1 MLSVLRQLIPRSLR
15 TVLAKE
21 EDAALLLA
29 RSRIFT
35 YQLPMMYMLLLV
47 NTWGLV
53 LAHLNDLP
61 VGLGL
66 VCPLVLSGVCVLR
79 MATWLRLRGKP
90 FTLEMARKAVHRTNV
105 LAVVLAASF
114 SAWAISLLPHGGANL
129 RFHVAFYMAITTI
142 GIIFCLIH
150 LLAAALAVTVIVDG
164 AFVVTFLRSGNV
176 TFEAIAIDAAL
187 VSVAMLVVF
196 FRHYEHFR
204 ELVRAQG
211 ENYRLAN
218 LDSLTSLPNRRAFF
232 AFLDVA
238 YDTAKEAGRGLA
250 VGIIDLDGFKP
261 INDLHGHAFGDVV
274 LQEVGKRL
282 SPFATQGVAVARLGG
297 DEFAIVVDYDCS
309 EERLRELGRAVCAE
323 LSRPFIAGEMAIRVG
338 ATVGIAIFSAHSES
352 ARALFEHADY
362 ALYQGKRRSR
372 GSVVIFSEAHKDAI
386 TRGARVAQ
394 ALQSGDIETE
404 ISVAYQPIY
413 SVSRRHTTGFEAL
426 ARWTS
431 STLGT
436 VSPAEFIPTA
446 ERIGFI
452 NELTV
457 ILLSKA
463 LRDARDWPEHLRLS
477 FNLSAHDLASEDVVK
492 TIGEIIEGS
501 GFDPRRLDFEMTETA
516 MIQDFEQVQRATRA
530 LRALG
535 CGISLDDFGTG
546 YSSMSYLCQL
556 PVTRI
561 KIDRAFTKQVCE
573 NATALSVVRTLL
585 TLSRQMSLECVV
597 EGVEHAEEMDC
608 VASLGA
614 DLIQGFYRSRPLEA
628 HALHAYLESERAT
641 SALYA

>member
-1 MLSVLRQLIPRSLR
+1 MRSLLRYLIPKSLQ

-35 YQLPMMYMLLLV
+35 YQLPMMYTLLLV

-53 LAHLNDLP
+53 FAHLHDLP

-66 VCPLVLSGVCVLR
+66 IFPLALSGVCLLR
-79 MATWLRLRGKP
+79 MALWLRLRGRAL
-90 FTLEMARKAVHRTNV
+90 TLEIARKALRRTNV
-105 LAVVLAASF
+105 LAVVLAACF
-114 SAWAISLLPHGGANL
+114 SAWAIALLPHGGANL
-129 RFHVAFYMAITTI
+129 RFHVAFYMAITAI

-150 LLAAALAVTVIVDG
+150 LLAAAVAVTIIVDG
-164 AFVVTFLRSGNV
+164 AFVFTFMRSGNV

-187 VSVAMLVVF
+187 VSISMLAVF

-232 AFLDVA
+232 SFLDIA
-238 YDTAKEAGRGLA
+238 YDTAKAHGQNLA
-250 VGIIDLDGFKP
+250 IGIIDLDGFKP
-261 INDLHGHAFGDVV
+261 VNDLHGHAFGDSV

-282 SPFATQGVAVARLGG
+282 NQFAAQGTAVARLGG
-297 DEFAIVVDYDCS
+297 DEFAIVVDDDCR
-309 EERLRELGRAVCAE
+309 EARLRELGRAVCAE
-323 LSRPFIAGEMAIRVG
+323 LARPIVAGELAIRVG
-338 ATVGIAIFSAHSES
+338 ATVGFAIFSAHSAN

-386 TRGARVAQ
+386 TRGGRVAQ
-394 ALQSGDIETE
+394 ALQSADLDSE
-404 ISVAYQPIY
+404 ISVAYQPIF
-413 SVSRRHTTGFEAL
+413 SVARRHTTGFEAL
-426 ARWTS
+426 ARWNS
-431 STLGT
+431 GALGT

-452 NELTV
+452 NELTL
-457 ILLSKA
+457 ILLRKA
-463 LRDARDWPEHLRLS
+463 LRDARNWPAHLRLS
-477 FNLSAHDLASEDVVK
+477 FNLSAHDLASEEVVNA
-492 TIGEIIEGS
+492 IGEIIETS
-501 GFDPRRLDFEMTETA
+501 GFDPQRLDFEMTETA
-516 MIQDFEQVQRATRA
+516 MIQDFEQVQIATRA

-597 EGVEHAEEMDC
+597 EGVENADEMTC

-614 DLIQGFYRSRPLEA
+614 DLIQGFYRSRPLDA
-628 HALHAYLESERAT
+628 QALRIYLEGENDPAPLC
-641 SALYA
+641 A